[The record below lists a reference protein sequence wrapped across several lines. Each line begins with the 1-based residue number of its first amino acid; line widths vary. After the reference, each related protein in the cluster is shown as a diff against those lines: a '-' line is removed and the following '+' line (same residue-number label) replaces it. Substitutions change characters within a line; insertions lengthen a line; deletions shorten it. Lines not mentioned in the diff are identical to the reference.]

1 MTAVSPLLSWAI
13 VLFLVTFFV
22 WLYALMKT
30 AKRADR
36 MSQRW
41 LEQKWLEEHR
51 QWEAEG
57 KPMNSPFAP
66 HVLYEQEE
74 QQS

>member
-1 MTAVSPLLSWAI
+1 MIALGPLLSWAI
-13 VLFLVTFFV
+13 VLFLVAFFV

-30 AKRADR
+30 AKRADH

-51 QWEAEG
+51 GE
-57 KPMNSPFAP
+57 
-66 HVLYEQEE
+66 L
-74 QQS
+74 